1 MRIGGRERILISLL
15 VTAAI
20 IAGFYFFFYSPLAVK
35 RDAREAHLRTRQAE
49 LQRLQDLVAQRE
61 QLEQEYAERQQRIQA
76 IEAKLPAAR
85 EIPTLL
91 RQMQTVATETG
102 VKLTLLRPGALEAP
116 SGSLPGAAP
125 PPAPG
130 GQPGQPAPAA
140 AAPPYQLFKLEL
152 AFEGPYDKVVTFLRR
167 LENFPRFIA
176 MTQIALAI
184 QELPTLRLGVTS
196 NTFVLPE
203 RTP

>member
-1 MRIGGRERILISLL
+1 MRIGGRERLLISLL
-15 VTAAI
+15 VTVAV
-20 IAGFYFFFYSPLAVK
+20 IAGFYFFFYVPLTAQ
-35 RDAREAHLRTRQAE
+35 RDARAAHLRTRQVE
-49 LQRLQDLVAQRE
+49 LKRLEDLVAQRE
-61 QLEQEYAERQQRIQA
+61 QLEQDYAARQQRIQA

-91 RQMQTVATETG
+91 RQMQAVAAETG

-130 GQPGQPAPAA
+130 GQPQAAPP

-152 AFEGPYDKVVTFLRR
+152 AFEGSYDKVLNFLRR

-176 MTQIALAI
+176 MTQMALAI

>member
-1 MRIGGRERILISLL
+1 MRIGGRERLLISLL
-15 VTAAI
+15 VSVAL
-20 IAGFYFFFYSPLAVK
+20 IAGFYFFFYGPLTVK
-35 RDAREAHLRTRQAE
+35 RDARQAHLQTRQAE
-49 LQRLQDLVAQRE
+49 QARLEQLVAERE
-61 QLEQEYAERQQRIQA
+61 QLEQEYAARQQRIQA
-76 IEAKLPAAR
+76 IEAKLPPAR

-91 RQMQTVATETG
+91 RQMQAVAAETG

-130 GQPGQPAPAA
+130 GQPGAQPAAP

-152 AFEGPYDKVVTFLRR
+152 GFEGSYDKALTFLRR

-176 MTQIALAI
+176 ITQMALAI

>member
-1 MRIGGRERILISLL
+1 MRIGGRERLLISLL
-15 VTAAI
+15 VSVAL
-20 IAGFYFFFYSPLAVK
+20 IAGFYFFFYGPLTAK
-35 RDAREAHLRTRQAE
+35 RDARQAHLQTRLAEQA
-49 LQRLQDLVAQRE
+49 RLEQLVAERQ
-61 QLEQEYAERQQRIQA
+61 QLEQEYAARQQRIQA
-76 IEAKLPAAR
+76 IEAKLPPAR

-91 RQMQTVATETG
+91 RQMQAVAAETG

-130 GQPGQPAPAA
+130 GQPVAQP

-152 AFEGPYDKVVTFLRR
+152 GFEGSYDKVLTFLRR

-176 MTQIALAI
+176 ITQMALSI